1 MNHRLSNDHRYAN
14 QFEAFFNHA
23 SLGIIVVNAAGKI
36 VSANPFLL
44 NAFDYSI
51 EEVMGQAVEML
62 IPEKFRHSHIAHRAN
77 YAAHPSNRPMGS
89 GRNLFGV
96 KKDGTEF
103 PVEISL
109 SHLQLE
115 GEPLVIG
122 FVTDISLR
130 VKDAAEIVAINR
142 RLEEKIA
149 ERTQE
154 LEKTLKQLEASNH
167 QLGLVNSYQQSII
180 DNAAVMLFVTNADG
194 IIQFFNN
201 EAENITGY
209 IQEEI
214 IGSCTPVLFH
224 EKEDLERCKQ
234 ELFADH
240 GILVASDLEA
250 ITEKAKKDTLRSIE
264 CNYLKKNGNVLP
276 VSVTITPVCNDSK
289 ILIGFLGVVI
299 DISERKKAEAELRES
314 LKKEKKL
321 GELKSRF
328 VSMASHEF
336 RTPLST
342 VLSSAYLA
350 EKYTTTEEQPKRARH
365 LHRIISSVN
374 SLTEI
379 LNDFLSVG
387 KIEEGK
393 VQVRVSEFNIK
404 TIITT
409 LVYDMQTNLKKG
421 QHVHYDHQGPEIV
434 LLDATLLKHILLNLL
449 SNAIKFSFED
459 SNIIIETKV
468 APSETILVVKDQGI
482 GISAEDQEHL
492 MERFFRASNA
502 TNIQGTGLGLHI
514 VSKYAEQMNG
524 KIYCESDMDH
534 GTTFRIIFKPINV
547 PQ

>member
-1 MNHRLSNDHRYAN
+1 MNHRLSNEHRYAH

-23 SLGIIVVNAAGKI
+23 SLGILVANAAGAI
-36 VSANPFLL
+36 ISVNPFLL
-44 NAFDYSI
+44 NVFGYSLD
-51 EEVMGQAVEML
+51 ELTGQKVEML
-62 IPEKFRHSHIAHRAN
+62 IPEKFRHAHTGHRADF
-77 YAAHPSNRPMGS
+77 AAHPSNRPMGS
-89 GRNLFGV
+89 GKHLYGL

-109 SHLQLE
+109 SHFQLE
-115 GEPLVIG
+115 EASLVIA
-122 FVTDISLR
+122 FISDISLR
-130 VKDAAEIVAINR
+130 VHDAAEIVALNR

-149 ERTQE
+149 ERTKE
-154 LEKTLKQLEASNH
+154 LEKTLKQLEVSNH
-167 QLGLVNSYQQSII
+167 QLALVNSYQQSII
-180 DNAAVMLFVTNADG
+180 DNAAVMLFVTSTDG

-201 EAENITGY
+201 EAVNITGY
-209 IQEEI
+209 VQEEI
-214 IGSCTPVLFH
+214 IGCCTPVLFH
-224 EKEDLERCKQ
+224 EKDDLERCKQ
-234 ELFADH
+234 ELLDDH
-240 GILVASDLEA
+240 GIRVSSDLEA
-250 ITEKAKKDTLRSIE
+250 ITEKAKKNTLRSIE
-264 CNYLKKNGNVLP
+264 CNYIKKNGNILP
-276 VSVTITPVCNDSK
+276 VSLTITPVCNDSK
-289 ILIGFLGVVI
+289 KLIGYLGVVI
-299 DISERKKAEAELRES
+299 DISERKRAETELRES

-393 VQVRVSEFNIK
+393 VQVRISEFNIK
-404 TIITT
+404 TMITT

-421 QHVHYDHQGPEIV
+421 QHVHYEHQGPEMV
-434 LLDATLLKHILLNLL
+434 KLDATLLKHILLNLL

-459 SNIIIETKV
+459 SDIFINTQCT
-468 APSETILVVKDQGI
+468 PSETILAIKDQGI
-482 GISAEDQEHL
+482 GISTEDQEHL

-524 KIYCESDMDH
+524 KIYCESDIER
-534 GTTFRIIFKPINV
+534 GTTFRIIFNPINV

>member
-23 SLGIIVVNAAGKI
+23 SLGIIVVTAAGKI

-44 NAFDYSI
+44 NAFGYSI
-51 EEVMGQAVEML
+51 EEVMGQDVEIL
-62 IPEKFRHSHIAHRAN
+62 IPEKFRHYHTAHRAN

-109 SHLQLE
+109 SHVQLE
-115 GEPLVIG
+115 EESLLIG

-130 VKDAAEIVAINR
+130 VQDAAEIVAINR

-149 ERTQE
+149 ERT
-154 LEKTLKQLEASNH
+154 KQLESTLQQLEDSNR
-167 QLGLVNSYQQSII
+167 QLALVNTYQKSII
-180 DNAAVMLFVTNADG
+180 DNAAVMLFVTNPDG

-201 EAENITGY
+201 EAVSITGY
-209 IQEEI
+209 KPEEI
-214 IGSCTPVLFH
+214 IGICSPVMFH
-224 EKEDLERCKQ
+224 EQKDLEMCKQ
-234 ELFADH
+234 ELLQDH
-240 GILVASDLEA
+240 GIQVASDLEA
-250 ITEKAKKDTLRSIE
+250 ITEKANRNALRSIE
-264 CNYLKKNGNVLP
+264 CHYIKKDGHVFP
-276 VSVTITPVCNDSK
+276 VSLTITPVCNHVK
-289 ILIGFLGVVI
+289 ELIGYLGVVI

-350 EKYTTTEEQPKRARH
+350 EKYTTTEEQPKRERH

-393 VQVRVSEFNIK
+393 VQVRLSEFNMK
-404 TIITT
+404 KAVTA
-409 LVYDMQTNLKKG
+409 LVYDMHANLKKG
-421 QHVHYDHQGPEIV
+421 QSVHYEHQGPEMV
-434 LLDATLLKHILLNLL
+434 QLDASLLKHILLNLL

-459 SNIIIETKV
+459 NEIEIRTKV
-468 APSETILVVKDQGI
+468 SHSEIMLSVKDQGI
-482 GISAEDQEHL
+482 GISIEDQEHL

-524 KIYCESDMDH
+524 KIYCESDIER